1 MLLQC
6 SFFRLKE
13 LIIASEKWFN
23 YVFTFFFFFIN
34 AKNLGLSDDAKRRK
48 NEDDLTLSD
57 AFWWWEM
64 NWFKFPR
71 FRMTPLTDVHFRW
84 LNSKSSLKMLL
95 NFSMIIL
102 IVSAVFTFGAEER
115 RTSLKYSYGGSL
127 KGTYRSKTSYSY
139 KQETSCPNMLR
150 LHN

>member
-48 NEDDLTLSD
+48 NEDGLTLSD
-57 AFWWWEM
+57 AF
-64 NWFKFPR
+64 
-71 FRMTPLTDVHFRW
+71 
-84 LNSKSSLKMLL
+84 
-95 NFSMIIL
+95 
-102 IVSAVFTFGAEER
+102 
-115 RTSLKYSYGGSL
+115 
-127 KGTYRSKTSYSY
+127 
-139 KQETSCPNMLR
+139 
-150 LHN
+150 